1 MSVPRW
7 WLFCECELELEM
19 QQAALDEAEK
29 LLNAPTANA
38 DELRDRIR
46 KLEEY
51 IVSYGLPVPPE

>member
-38 DELRDRIR
+38 DELRD
-46 KLEEY
+46 E
-51 IVSYGLPVPPE
+51 SGS